1 MRTGEPPPTVGD
13 VLSALA
19 TGLWTWDSAAG
30 TVTLDAEA
38 ARLMGLPA
46 EPTTLTQAGARSR
59 LHPVDWNEIVSVVQ
73 LAVAEDT
80 LAEVRIRVMDDRGRV
95 IRTIR
100 SRSKPTFDPV
110 RKSFELIGTIQEV
123 TEPSPQTAARA
134 PSVTGD
140 WRRSREAF
148 LLDAG
153 RALAEARS
161 TTEVLRVAA
170 GLAMPGFSP
179 DGLAVFGVE
188 ADRLTVIGH
197 HGHNQGD
204 EGPFTHMPL
213 ETDYPAAEVVRT
225 GRAVYLSSPEDYKA
239 RYPTAW
245 PLAEQFGRQSWAF
258 LPLTVAGRTMGAW
271 MAGFTHPVT
280 FTPDERSVLTTV
292 ARMLAQALSRAGAA
306 ETERELTDGLQRTML
321 PTLGP
326 EIPGMSVAARYVPTG
341 GGLQVGGDWYDMI
354 ALPSGRFA
362 LVIGDVQGH
371 DVRAAG
377 LMGQLRIALRAYASE
392 GHRPDAVLSRAS
404 RFLHGITNTDE
415 DAYADLRFA
424 TCLYIEVDPVSGV
437 LDIARAGHPDPV
449 VRMADGTVLVRPTPG
464 GLPLGIDPDA
474 DYPTTRLVLEP
485 GETMLLCT
493 DGLIETGGHD
503 LDTGWRRIRTILES
517 FDARPYEGEG
527 EDEGEDEGDG
537 GPEAGRVGAERLIAE
552 RLSTERLSTDRLSTE
567 GREVG
572 GLDDGGLIVE
582 GRYGDGRSSGGQG
595 ADGRGALGQGAG
607 GRGVDDRGVDGRG
620 ALGRGVDGL
629 RRGGHRTGGDE
640 ARGPE
645 PVRVETSHLE
655 PGTPA
660 AGAPEPAALTPHRP
674 EPSGATPSQPERAA
688 PTPTPQVAGDPTPGH
703 PEHDDRIPAHP
714 EPTGLAPRRPQSA
727 PLVSARLE
735 AVGLA
740 PGRLEALADAL
751 VQGVHGPSS
760 HHTPGPLADRRED
773 DIAML
778 LLCRESEGCGC
789 GDTTAVRPPVRR
801 TALTIAQAEP
811 ERIAGARQQ
820 VRELLHDWN
829 CGDQVDSAVLLV
841 SEMLTNVLVHTD
853 ADALLVAEMT
863 GDGGKRRMRIEVT
876 DASDDLPH
884 KRHPGE
890 LASSGRGLV
899 LMDMLADAWGVDP
912 RGEGKSIWFELYET
926 APPDGAGA
934 NGGSTR

>member
-1 MRTGEPPPTVGD
+1 MRTGEPPSPVGD

-30 TVTLDAEA
+30 AVTVDAEA
-38 ARLMGLPA
+38 ARLLGLPA
-46 EPTTLTQAGARSR
+46 EPSTLTQAGARAR

-73 LAVAEDT
+73 LAGLEDT
-80 LAEVRIRVMDDRGRV
+80 IAEVRIRVMDDRGRV
-95 IRTIR
+95 IRTVR
-100 SRSKPTFDPV
+100 SRSRSTFD
-110 RKSFELIGTIQEV
+110 RARGSYELIGTLQEV
-123 TEPSPQTAARA
+123 TEPSPQTASRA
-134 PSVTGD
+134 PAVTGD

-161 TTEVLRVAA
+161 TEEVLRVAA

-179 DGLAVFGVE
+179 DGLAVFGAE
-188 ADRLTVIGH
+188 GDRLTVIGH
-197 HGHNQGD
+197 HGHKPGD
-204 EGPFTHMPL
+204 EGPFALMPL

-225 GRAVYLSSPEDYKA
+225 GRAVYLSSPEEYQG

-258 LPLTVAGRTMGAW
+258 LPLIVAGRTIGAW
-271 MAGFTHPVT
+271 MAGFTYPVA

-326 EIPGMSVAARYVPTG
+326 EIPGMTVAARYVPTG

-354 ALPSGRFA
+354 ALPNGRFA

-404 RFLHGITNTDE
+404 RFLHGITH
-415 DAYADLRFA
+415 DAVTATADFTDLRFA
-424 TCLYIEVDPVSGV
+424 TCLYVEVDPASGV
-437 LDIARAGHPDPV
+437 LDIARAGHLDPAI
-449 VRMADGTVLVRPTPG
+449 RMADGTVLVRPTPG

-503 LDTGWRRIRTILES
+503 LDTGWLRVRRILES
-517 FDARPYEGEG
+517 FDARAGDDTPPYAPPYE
-527 EDEGEDEGDG
+527 
-537 GPEAGRVGAERLIAE
+537 R
-552 RLSTERLSTDRLSTE
+552 
-567 GREVG
+567 
-572 GLDDGGLIVE
+572 
-582 GRYGDGRSSGGQG
+582 
-595 ADGRGALGQGAG
+595 
-607 GRGVDDRGVDGRG
+607 
-620 ALGRGVDGL
+620 
-629 RRGGHRTGGDE
+629 
-640 ARGPE
+640 
-645 PVRVETSHLE
+645 
-655 PGTPA
+655 
-660 AGAPEPAALTPHRP
+660 
-674 EPSGATPSQPERAA
+674 
-688 PTPTPQVAGDPTPGH
+688 
-703 PEHDDRIPAHP
+703 
-714 EPTGLAPRRPQSA
+714 
-727 PLVSARLE
+727 ARLE
-735 AVGLA
+735 
-740 PGRLEALADAL
+740 ELADVL

-778 LLCRESEGCGC
+778 LLCRESAGRDR
-789 GDTTAVRPPVRR
+789 GDTATAGLPVRR
-801 TALTIAQAEP
+801 SALTVAQAEP
-811 ERIAGARQQ
+811 ERISGARQQ
-820 VRELLHDWN
+820 VRELLHDWADD
-829 CGDQVDSAVLLV
+829 DQIHSAVLLV

-863 GDGGKRRMRIEVT
+863 GEGGKRRMRIEVT
-876 DASDDLPH
+876 DAGDDLPH

-912 RGEGKSIWFELYET
+912 RGYGKSIWFELHET
-926 APPDGAGA
+926 APPGERGAPGA
-934 NGGSTR
+934 PEAPAKPGGPVQPGDSAGVDVMEGLDELGGLEGLGGLGGPGAPEGLGGR